1 MEMGEPDFRARSPWA
16 ALNDVENVSIA
27 PLKESRVQSNITIPG
42 SKSFTNRALIM
53 AALAEGKSTLSG
65 ILKSD
70 DSYWC
75 IDALQ
80 KLGAA
85 AEVSG
90 DTVVME
96 GCGGSWPADNADL
109 YIGAAGTIAR
119 FLPGALAVG
128 DHGTFTVEA
137 STRMSER
144 PVQPLI
150 EALQTLG
157 AEVEYLEKEGFYP
170 LRLQARGLKGGNVS
184 ISGKVSSQFIS
195 GLLLAGPY
203 AKETLQLTIPDYIV
217 QHAYVKI
224 TIDLMKQF
232 GADVEYNEDLTEMKV
247 PAGGYTGQNMA
258 LEADAST
265 ASYFMA
271 LAAINNGRIRINNLT
286 MQTNQ
291 PDIYMVDI
299 YEKMGC
305 TVIKGEEFIEIQGV
319 PQLKGDF
326 EISMKEMSDQTLTL
340 AAIAPFADGP
350 ITITDVEHIRHHESD
365 RIHAAC
371 TELRKMG
378 IKVQEFSDGLKVYP
392 GTPVGVE
399 LHSYDDH
406 RVAMA
411 LSLIGTKVPGVSIED
426 PGCVSKTCPTFY
438 DLLAQLGVAV
448 SYKRKKA

>member
-1 MEMGEPDFRARSPWA
+1 MGMGEPDFRARSPWA
-16 ALNDVENVSIA
+16 ALNDVEHVSIS
-27 PLKESRVQSNITIPG
+27 PLKEGRVQADVTIPG

-53 AALAEGKSTLSG
+53 AALAKGRSTLSG

-85 AEVSG
+85 AEVNG
-90 DTVVME
+90 DTVIME
-96 GCGGSWPADNADL
+96 GCGGTWPVQEAEI

-119 FLPGALAVG
+119 FLPGALAVAG
-128 DHGTFTVEA
+128 SGTYTVEA
-137 STRMSER
+137 SKRMSER
-144 PVQPLI
+144 PVQPLM
-150 EALQTLG
+150 EALETLG
-157 AEVEYLEKEGFYP
+157 ADVEYRENEGAYP
-170 LRLQARGLKGGNVS
+170 LRIHAQGLHGGEVS
-184 ISGKVSSQFIS
+184 ISGRTSSQFIS

-203 AKETLQLTIPDYIV
+203 AEETLKVRIPDYIV
-217 QHAYVKI
+217 QHAYVNI
-224 TIDLMKQF
+224 TLDLMKQF
-232 GADVEYNEDLTEMKV
+232 GANVAYNEDLTEMDV
-247 PAGGYTGQNMA
+247 SAGGYKGQNMA

-271 LAAINNGRIRINNLT
+271 LAALNNGRIRINNLT

-291 PDIYMVDI
+291 PDIYMVDV

-305 TVIKGEEFIEIQGV
+305 TVIREEDFIEIQGT
-319 PQLKGDF
+319 PHLKGNF

-340 AAIAPFADGP
+340 AAVAPFADGP
-350 ITITDVEHIRHHESD
+350 VTITDVEHIRHHESD

-378 IKVQEFSDGLKVYP
+378 IKVEEFSDGLRVHP
-392 GTPVGVE
+392 GVPVGVD

-438 DLLAQLGVAV
+438 DLLEHLGVSI
-448 SYKRKKA
+448 SYKTAT

>member
-16 ALNDVENVSIA
+16 ALNDVENVAIA
-27 PLKESRVQSNITIPG
+27 PLRTGRLQADITIPG

-53 AALAEGKSTLSG
+53 AALAEGRSTLSG

-80 KLGAA
+80 KLGARA
-85 AEVSG
+85 DVSG
-90 DTVVME
+90 DTVIME
-96 GCGGSWPADNADL
+96 GCGGNWPVEEADL

-119 FLPGALAVG
+119 FLPGALAVAG
-128 DHGTFTVEA
+128 SGMFTVEA
-137 STRMSER
+137 SRRMSER
-144 PVQPLI
+144 PVQPLMD
-150 EALQTLG
+150 ALQNLG
-157 AEVEYLEKEGFYP
+157 ADVEYLENEGFYP
-170 LRLQARGLKGGNVS
+170 LRVRAQGLKGGMVS
-184 ISGKVSSQFIS
+184 ISGRISSQFIS

-203 AKETLQLTIPDYIV
+203 AEHPMEIRIPDYIV

-224 TIDLMKQF
+224 TLDLMKQF
-232 GADVEYNEDLTEMKV
+232 GADVEYNDDLTEMNI
-247 PAGGYTGQNMA
+247 PSGGYKGQNMA

-271 LAAINNGRIRINNLT
+271 LAALNNGRIRINNLT

-291 PDIYMVDI
+291 PDIYMVDV

-305 TVIKGEEFIEIQGV
+305 TVTRGENYIEVQGT
-319 PQLKGDF
+319 PQLKGNF

-340 AAIAPFADGP
+340 AAVAPFADGP
-350 ITITDVEHIRHHESD
+350 VTITDVEHIRHHESD
-365 RIHAAC
+365 RIYAAC

-378 IKVQEFSDGLKVYP
+378 IKVEEFSDGLKVHP

-438 DLLAQLGVAV
+438 ELLEQLGVSV
-448 SYKRKKA
+448 SYQTK

>member
-1 MEMGEPDFRARSPWA
+1 MGKPDLRARSPWS
-16 ALNDVENVSIA
+16 ALNDVKNVSIA
-27 PLKESRVQSNITIPG
+27 PLKTGTVQTDITIPG

-53 AALAEGKSTLSG
+53 AALAKGTSELSG
-65 ILKSD
+65 ILRSD

-80 KLGAA
+80 KLGIQ
-85 AEVSG
+85 AEVTG
-90 DTVVME
+90 DTVKIE
-96 GCGGSWPADNADL
+96 GCDGEWPSTETEL
-109 YIGAAGTIAR
+109 YIGAAGTVAR
-119 FLPGALAVG
+119 FLPGALAVS
-128 DHGTFTVEA
+128 DEGTFTVEA
-137 STRMSER
+137 SKRMSER
-144 PVQPLI
+144 PVQPLM
-150 EALQTLG
+150 EALETLG
-157 AEVEYLEKEGFYP
+157 AEIEYLEQEGFYP
-170 LRLQARGLKGGNVS
+170 LRVHAQGLKGGNVS
-184 ISGKVSSQFIS
+184 ISGKISSQFIS
-195 GLLLAGPY
+195 GLLLAGTY
-203 AKETLQLTIPDYIV
+203 AKEQLHINIPDYIV

-224 TIDLMKQF
+224 TLDLMKEF
-232 GADVEYNEDLTEMKV
+232 GVEAAFNDDLTEMSV
-247 PAGGYTGQNMA
+247 PSGGFTGRKMA

-271 LAAINNGRIRINNLT
+271 LAAINNGSVRINNLT

-291 PDIYMVDI
+291 PDIYMVDV

-305 TVIKGEEFIEIQGV
+305 TVIREEDYIEVQGV

-365 RIHAAC
+365 RIHAVC

-378 IKVQEFSDGLKVYP
+378 IRVQEFSDGLKVYP
-392 GTPVGVE
+392 GTPIGVE

-411 LSLIGTKVPGVSIED
+411 LSLVGTKVPGVSIED

-438 DLLAQLGVAV
+438 ELFEKTGVSV
-448 SYKRKKA
+448 TYT

>member
-1 MEMGEPDFRARSPWA
+1 MGKPDLRARSPWSS
-16 ALNDVENVSIA
+16 LNDVKSVAIA
-27 PLKESRVQSNITIPG
+27 PLKEGTVQTDITIPG

-53 AALAEGKSTLSG
+53 AALAKGTSELSG
-65 ILKSD
+65 ILRSD

-80 KLGAA
+80 KLGIQ
-85 AEVSG
+85 AEVEG
-90 DTVVME
+90 DTVKIE
-96 GCGGSWPADNADL
+96 GCAGEWPVKEAEL
-109 YIGAAGTIAR
+109 YIGAAGTVAR
-119 FLPGALAVG
+119 FLPGALAVT
-128 DHGTFTVEA
+128 DNGTFTVEA
-137 STRMSER
+137 SKRMSER

-157 AEVEYLEKEGFYP
+157 AEIEYLDKEGFYP
-170 LRLQARGLKGGNVS
+170 LRVHAHGLTGGNVS

-195 GLLLAGPY
+195 GLLLAGTY
-203 AKETLQLTIPDYIV
+203 SKEQLKINIPDYIV

-224 TIDLMKQF
+224 TLDLMKEF
-232 GADVEYNEDLTEMKV
+232 GVDAVFDDDLTEMSV
-247 PAGGYTGQNMA
+247 PSGGFIGREMA

-271 LAAINNGRIRINNLT
+271 LAAINNGRVRINNLT
-286 MQTNQ
+286 MQTSQ
-291 PDIYMVDI
+291 PDIYMVDV

-305 TVIKGEEFIEIQGV
+305 TVTRDKNYIEVQGT

-365 RIHAAC
+365 RIHAVC

-378 IKVQEFSDGLKVYP
+378 IQVKEFSDGLKVYP
-392 GTPVGVE
+392 GKPVGVE

-411 LSLIGTKVPGVSIED
+411 LSLVGTKVPGISMED

-438 DLLAQLGVAV
+438 ELFEKTGVPV
-448 SYKRKKA
+448 TYS